1 MIIDKPL
8 VSIITPLYNSK
19 DFIQNCCQ
27 SVLNQ
32 RYVFWE
38 HIIVDD
44 CSTDGSRDLLLELA
58 ANDSRVVPIYLDE
71 NLGSGI
77 ARNRAISKAK
87 GRYIA
92 FLDSDDIW
100 APNKL
105 ELQIELMEKMGWPFS
120 HTSYG
125 YIDPLGNRIK
135 GTFHVSRN
143 PISYVD
149 LLKRTEISC
158 LTAVYNQEKIG
169 KHYLSNHRR
178 KQDYAL
184 WLSIL
189 KSGVK
194 SHPIDMELAFYR
206 IRPNS
211 ATNKKYKLIFKHIKF
226 LMETQNFSLLKSL
239 YYTSYWMVNGI
250 FRYFIN

>member
-1 MIIDKPL
+1 
-8 VSIITPLYNSK
+8 
-19 DFIQNCCQ
+19 
-27 SVLNQ
+27 
-32 RYVFWE
+32 
-38 HIIVDD
+38 
-44 CSTDGSRDLLLELA
+44 
-58 ANDSRVVPIYLDE
+58 
-71 NLGSGI
+71 
-77 ARNRAISKAK
+77 
-87 GRYIA
+87 
-92 FLDSDDIW
+92 LDSDDIW
-100 APNKL
+100 VPKKL
-105 ELQIELMEKMGWPFS
+105 EIQIGFMEKNGWAFS

-135 GTFHVSRN
+135 GTFHVSIH
-143 PISYVD
+143 PISYTD

-158 LTAVYNQEKIG
+158 LTAVYNQDKIG

-189 KSGVK
+189 KSGVE
-194 SHPIDMELAFYR
+194 SFPIDMELAYYR

-211 ATNKKYKLIFKHIKF
+211 ATNKKYKLILKHIKF
-226 LMETQNFSLLKSL
+226 LMETQNFSFLKSL